1 MQIESKIRNIK
12 GRTSY
17 LNQRPRRTKSTC
29 ASSPFDSAKVVR
41 NTETAKR
48 NLEKLAE
55 KYKGI
60 NNVEGFLNDL
70 WLALGLHN
78 QGGNKKGGKPSRYAL
93 YQLQDG
99 TKLSISIRAS
109 AHNANANKYVEHP
122 PVPDINLSI
131 VLQKKMRKNQF
142 KSNPSV
148 NIGEYVYVNQKIQNV
163 ESPLSQIANSLIGFL
178 SNGEYN
184 DTTGVAIV
192 HGNMQTPQEVVNN
205 QTLNCNRNMNK
216 KLIRL
221 TKSDLHRIVKESV
234 RNIMKDYATPP
245 SNEEIAF
252 FKFIHNGNV
261 TPIQC
266 SKAGVDYNLLKKY
279 HYLKRHCY
287 ADGHNNPITEDPT
300 PLENEIKKQFI
311 TNYRR
316 QQKLGWVK
324 ENFTSKR
331 RSVED
336 FGEPTPELDTT
347 AFKNELTKLV
357 KYLGMAQGNFKGIQS
372 CIKMITQISNELKQH
387 SEDTDFNVKRMLQGL
402 EQATKQ
408 LSNGQTQPA
417 VKIVNQIIMEVDRT
431 VNAIKARPN
440 KWNGGI
446 MAESNLHKI
455 VKESV
460 NRILN
465 ENPQYE
471 RFIESLYDLV
481 GQYYDELGEEI
492 IVDNLKHVAQWVE
505 EGGLDN

>member
-192 HGNMQTPQEVVNN
+192 HGNLQTPQEVINN
-205 QTLNCNRNMNK
+205 QTLNCSRNMNK

-221 TKSDLHRIVKESV
+221 T
-234 RNIMKDYATPP
+234 
-245 SNEEIAF
+245 
-252 FKFIHNGNV
+252 
-261 TPIQC
+261 
-266 SKAGVDYNLLKKY
+266 
-279 HYLKRHCY
+279 
-287 ADGHNNPITEDPT
+287 
-300 PLENEIKKQFI
+300 EN
-311 TNYRR
+311 
-316 QQKLGWVK
+316 
-324 ENFTSKR
+324 
-331 RSVED
+331 D
-336 FGEPTPELDTT
+336 
-347 AFKNELTKLV
+347 
-357 KYLGMAQGNFKGIQS
+357 
-372 CIKMITQISNELKQH
+372 
-387 SEDTDFNVKRMLQGL
+387 
-402 EQATKQ
+402 
-408 LSNGQTQPA
+408 
-417 VKIVNQIIMEVDRT
+417 
-431 VNAIKARPN
+431 
-440 KWNGGI
+440 
-446 MAESNLHKI
+446 LHKI

-460 NRILN
+460 NKVLLKEWYDMRGEYVEGWIELAKDLYTRLN
-465 ENPQYE
+465 WVRYGIGEYLNTMDTQYHSQPYNQHMLKSLE
-471 RFIESLYDLV
+471 YIEMAEKEMSQAKQDFMDMSNSK
-481 GQYYDELGEEI
+481 QQP
-492 IVDNLKHVAQWVE
+492 NQP
-505 EGGLDN
+505 

>member
-1 MQIESKIRNIK
+1 MQVESKIRNIK

-41 NTETAKR
+41 STETAKR

-70 WLALGLHN
+70 WLALGLQN

-221 TKSDLHRIVKESV
+221 TESDLHRIVKESV
-234 RNIMKDYATPP
+234 NKALNKNNSVFYDDRPSKITKVDRSNSSNKHTMSPEEIEKIHNIVSEVSVAPNGFKHRFDPNKRDGDFPLEQPEWTKDPRWQGWNGEDPEWIMKQQEKYPYGG
-245 SNEEIAF
+245 E
-252 FKFIHNGNV
+252 
-261 TPIQC
+261 
-266 SKAGVDYNLLKKY
+266 SK
-279 HYLKRHCY
+279 
-287 ADGHNNPITEDPT
+287 
-300 PLENEIKKQFI
+300 Q
-311 TNYRR
+311 
-316 QQKLGWVK
+316 
-324 ENFTSKR
+324 
-331 RSVED
+331 SVRVSE
-336 FGEPTPELDTT
+336 
-347 AFKNELTKLV
+347 
-357 KYLGMAQGNFKGIQS
+357 AQ
-372 CIKMITQISNELKQH
+372 
-387 SEDTDFNVKRMLQGL
+387 
-402 EQATKQ
+402 
-408 LSNGQTQPA
+408 
-417 VKIVNQIIMEVDRT
+417 
-431 VNAIKARPN
+431 
-440 KWNGGI
+440 
-446 MAESNLHKI
+446 LHQI

-460 NRILN
+460 EQVLSEGLFGNLFKSAGQREFERRRKEAQDAYSKFKREEEEYDKNHIDPRTISDDDMDRNDYKRIYGTTAGYSPDWRERRQREMQTQRRAYLN
-465 ENPQYE
+465 GRSHY
-471 RFIESLYDLV
+471 
-481 GQYYDELGEEI
+481 
-492 IVDNLKHVAQWVE
+492 
-505 EGGLDN
+505 